1 MDLFTPV
8 YLSPLFSASAIVLTL
23 VAVALVITTAVLASK
38 HRGHGI
44 WRHR

>member
-8 YLSPLFSASAIVLTL
+8 YLSPLFTTSALVFAL
-23 VAVALVITTAVLASK
+23 VALALVVTTAVLARR

>member
-8 YLSPLFSASAIVLTL
+8 YLSPLFPTSAAAFVT
-23 VAVALVITTAVLASK
+23 VALALVFTA
-38 HRGHGI
+38 I